1 MPAHKRSLPDDSNS
15 DDGEGGE
22 EPRQPQSSSPPAP
35 PHQNGN
41 GSFSRPVRSEMRE
54 EDVEEEEDEDS
65 EEEDEKQEE
74 EEEEDDEED
83 ADADEEDDE
92 LAAGTDESQSMSSE
106 EEEEEEEEDEGEKPE
121 FVYVELP
128 EIRKD
133 VQCPICLGIIKKT
146 RTVMECLHRF
156 CRECIDKSMRLG
168 NNECPACRTHCASR
182 RSLRDDPNYDAL
194 IAALYPDIDKYEEEE
209 LAFHEE
215 EKTRN
220 KQIQASIAQI
230 FQRQSEALARRRT
243 NGKESTTPYSARS
256 QRNLRTTQSRRQR
269 NRRNMD
275 YQGSEDNEEENED
288 VGGKDSSSA
297 DERSPEVRPRRRRR
311 RPGMRT
317 SQPSS
322 SGMNS
327 EGGAVENDQETSRD
341 WGVSPALVR
350 NTEMLAWGRGGTRS
364 NTRHGVASSSSNR
377 HARSNRVSRLA
388 EHLKNTSVEDKNED
402 ESYMN
407 LIVIPLEKE
416 STPSLEQP
424 YICCR
429 STSSV
434 GQLREFIAQRLSL
447 EPEQVDL
454 FIFTNFYDLSPTPPS
469 RNAPLQLD
477 DNAATLATITSG
489 YIRNPTIYLPR
500 SYWVS
505 IRLRKVEV
513 VKTEPETAVSMEAEA
528 SCVKE
533 ESKEMTE

>member
-243 NGKESTTPYSARS
+243 NGKES

-402 ESYMN
+402 EVN
-407 LIVIPLEKE
+407 ARCVIE
-416 STPSLEQP
+416 
-424 YICCR
+424 I
-429 STSSV
+429 
-434 GQLREFIAQRLSL
+434 
-447 EPEQVDL
+447 D
-454 FIFTNFYDLSPTPPS
+454 
-469 RNAPLQLD
+469 
-477 DNAATLATITSG
+477 
-489 YIRNPTIYLPR
+489 
-500 SYWVS
+500 
-505 IRLRKVEV
+505 
-513 VKTEPETAVSMEAEA
+513 
-528 SCVKE
+528 
-533 ESKEMTE
+533 